1 VTTSN
6 DLSRLRTEYED
17 RERRFAGSDVYSPFN
32 RANLFAV
39 QGRQRAIQTALRRH
53 GLISLREARI
63 LEMGCGD
70 GGVLAEFLT
79 FGASPQNLFG
89 IDLLPDRLR
98 EAQNRLPGSP
108 IVNADGSCLP
118 FPSAS
123 FDLIL
128 QFTALS
134 SILDA
139 DLRRDIA
146 RDMLRLLRPAG
157 LILSYDFWLNPTNP
171 QTHGLR
177 PTEIRELF
185 PNCRVSIQRITLA
198 PPIARRLAAFSWGLC
213 YFLESLTIFNS
224 HYLAAIDPSR

>member
-1 VTTSN
+1 MTLPD
-6 DLSRLRTEYED
+6 DLSRLRAEYAD

-39 QGRQRAIQTALRRH
+39 QGRQRAIQTALRQH
-53 GLISLREARI
+53 GLTNLRQARI

-79 FGASPQNLFG
+79 FGASPENLFG

-98 EAQNRLPGSP
+98 DAKHRLPGSP
-108 IVNADGSCLP
+108 LVNADGSRLP
-118 FPSAS
+118 FPAAS

-134 SILDA
+134 SILDPI
-139 DLRRDIA
+139 LRRDIA
-146 RDMLRLLRPAG
+146 RDMLRLLRPTG
-157 LILSYDFWLNPTNP
+157 LILSYDFWLNPTNR

-177 PTEIRELF
+177 PREIRELF
-185 PNCRVSIQRITLA
+185 PNCRIAFHRITLA
-198 PPIARRLAAFSWGLC
+198 PPIARRLVSLSWGLC
-213 YFLESLTIFNS
+213 YFLESLTIFNT
-224 HYLAAIDPSR
+224 HYLSVIQCR

>member
-1 VTTSN
+1 MN
-6 DLSRLRTEYED
+6 PPDDLSRLRVEYAD

-39 QGRQRAIQTALRRH
+39 QGRQRAILDALRRQ
-53 GLISLREARI
+53 GVTNLRQARI

-98 EAQNRLPGSP
+98 EARYRLPSSP
-108 IVNADGSCLP
+108 LVNADGSHLP
-118 FPSAS
+118 FPDSS

-134 SILDA
+134 SILEA
-139 DLRRDIA
+139 DLRRAICH
-146 RDMLRLLRPAG
+146 DMLRLLEPNG

-171 QTHGLR
+171 QTRGLR
-177 PTEIRELF
+177 PKEIKELF
-185 PNCRVSIQRITLA
+185 PSCRIVFQRITLA
-198 PPIARRLAAFSWGLC
+198 PPIARRLVPFSRGMC
-213 YFLESLTIFNS
+213 YLLESLKIFNT
-224 HYLAAIDPSR
+224 HYLAAIHPPK